1 MAIKVSGEKE
11 AKKKYHKRIS
21 SRGPRPLRG
30 FFASSFNQPV
40 WESDSFYNGPI
51 NLSKCHK

>member
-21 SRGPRPLRG
+21 SRGPRPLCG